1 MAAAKVG
8 MGQLFGDVGQAQQ
21 LHKLRAQLEQLQ
33 AENERLKTGALDERT
48 KAALEQQ
55 VEELTVQLAQAGGE
69 HEIAIA
75 LIDPDPNQPRTAIAD
90 PIVRERAQSLQRH
103 GQKTPIVLF
112 PPQVNGRYALF
123 DGEIRWRAAQ
133 SIGWTTL
140 RAVMVP
146 HTSDEVE
153 KFEGQIVTGI
163 HSQKLHD
170 LDLANALLHLIGMQH
185 SHLWERRSEIPKILN
200 TAFRRLQR
208 QEKHLQL
215 AQIRSAPEEEQQ
227 QWIEAVGFKD
237 DRERAVFTTLLRLQL
252 NPITINNV
260 VFPLLN
266 LASDLKQAINAEGL
280 EASKARELNRLSS
293 QQLNVSE
300 SEAISVRTQA
310 THQVLEQKHSLNQ
323 VKELVEHLIGK
334 YSPKSHSRDSAI
346 VKFTK
351 TIRQLDIQASANL
364 QDLEELEKALQEK
377 LSQIKAWRNRQDIQE

>member
-1 MAAAKVG
+1 MAAVKVG

-33 AENERLKTGALDERT
+33 AENERLKTGVLDERT
-48 KAALEQQ
+48 KATLEQQ
-55 VEELTVQLAQAGGE
+55 VEELTAQLAQAGGE
-69 HEIAIA
+69 HEIAVA
-75 LIDPDPNQPRTAIAD
+75 LIESDPNQPRTAIAD
-90 PIVRERAQSLQRH
+90 PIVRERAVSLQRH

-112 PPQVNGRYALF
+112 PPQMNGRYALF

-133 SIGWTTL
+133 SIGWKTL
-140 RAVMVP
+140 RAVIVP
-146 HTSDEVE
+146 NTSDEVE

-185 SHLWERRSEIPKILN
+185 SHLRERRWEIPKILN

-208 QEKHLQL
+208 QGKHLQL

-227 QWIEAVGFKD
+227 QWIETVGFKD
-237 DRERAVFTTLLRLQL
+237 AQEQAVFATLLRLQL

-266 LASDLKQAINAEGL
+266 LAPDLKQAINAEGL
-280 EASKARELNRLSS
+280 DASKARELNRLSS
-293 QQLNVSE
+293 QQLDVGE
-300 SEAISVRTQA
+300 SEAMSIRTQA
-310 THQVLEQKHSLNQ
+310 TQQVLKQKHSLNQ
-323 VKELVEHLIGK
+323 VKELVEQLIEK

-351 TIRQLDIQASANL
+351 TVRQLDVQTIANL
-364 QDLEELEKALQEK
+364 QDLEELEKVLQEK
-377 LSQIKAWRNRQDIQE
+377 LAQIEAWRNQQDI